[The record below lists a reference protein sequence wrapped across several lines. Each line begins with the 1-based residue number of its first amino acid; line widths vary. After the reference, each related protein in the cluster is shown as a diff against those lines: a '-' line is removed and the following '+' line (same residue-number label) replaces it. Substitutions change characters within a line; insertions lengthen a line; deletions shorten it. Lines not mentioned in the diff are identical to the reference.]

1 MFSATFNTMFG
12 FIGIFYGVLL
22 PLVLIQLMAL
32 LFIPTL
38 LKDKV
43 EVVEAGKAVY
53 CVLLQ
58 GLGLILLTAGGI
70 PTVYSVLSGG
80 MLYDRQYLALL
91 FVFAVGGL
99 LFLWHDHLIRS
110 VDKAARAVPQAI
122 LFFAVR
128 FVGVAAVAFSV
139 LSLVL
144 SLLLRQGTL
153 EPTWWVLHTIVF
165 IYGTFLWWCTSF
177 DHLGKDLFK
186 TGPFG
191 FVAKTSRSAR
201 LSNPFLNVIRKKR

>member
-1 MFSATFNTMFG
+1 MFSGTFNTMFG
-12 FIGIFYGVLL
+12 FIGVFYGLLL
-22 PLVLIQLMAL
+22 PLLLLQLMAL
-32 LFIPTL
+32 LFIPAL
-38 LKDKV
+38 LKEKGDAM
-43 EVVEAGKAVY
+43 EVGKAIY

-70 PTVYSVLSGG
+70 PTLYSVLSGN

-91 FVFAVGGL
+91 LIFAVGGL

-110 VDKAARAVPQAI
+110 VDKSVRAVPQTI
-122 LFFAVR
+122 LFFVVR
-128 FVGVAAVAFSV
+128 FIGVGAISFSA

-144 SLLLRQGTL
+144 SVLLKEETL
-153 EPTWWVLHTIVF
+153 QPNWWILHTIVF

-186 TGPFG
+186 TGPIG
-191 FVAKTSRSAR
+191 FVTKASRSAR
-201 LSNPFLNVIRKKR
+201 LSKPLLSIIRKKR